1 MQCEGIF
8 NYKGLTHIDAGSFIT
23 KEGEKRDYGESYKL
37 KVDEVTPSGVFERTF
52 KLATNSL
59 LIPELMKY
67 KIYQEV
73 HLIFDVIIYA
83 SGARVVP
90 VGIKNDRPEEK
101 QRNN

>member
-8 NYKGLTHIDAGSFIT
+8 NYKGLTHINAGSFIT
-23 KEGEKRDYGESYKL
+23 KEGEKCDYGESYKL
-37 KVDEVTPSGVFERTF
+37 RVDEVTPSGVFERTF
-52 KLATNSL
+52 KLATDSV
-59 LIPELMKY
+59 LIPELMKCEL
-67 KIYQEV
+67 YQEV
-73 HLIFDVIIYA
+73 HLIFDVTIYS